1 MKKAIILWGLVG
13 IALLTGQAQ
22 ENTIKIGLLSPLGRN
37 LTLEYER
44 VIADQQSIA
53 VHAGYVI
60 PWNDPFSLAD
70 DFEGISNPR
79 VSGFNVT
86 PQYRFY
92 LSQRSYA
99 PKGLYVAPYLR
110 YYRLSFETDYQD
122 DFDMASVGG
131 SLRARYS
138 TTGLGAQLGYQ
149 WIVNDL
155 FTVDWY
161 FLGLGLYL
169 YGVGVEA
176 HIEQAR
182 GVGLEE
188 IRARIDEQLSELP
201 LVGNGL
207 DAEIEGQSI
216 RGSIALPFLGFRTGL
231 SLGYRF

>member
-1 MKKAIILWGLVG
+1 MAI
-13 IALLTGQAQ
+13 LTGQAQ
-22 ENTIKIGLLSPLGRN
+22 ENTIKVGLLSPLGRN

-44 VIADQQSIA
+44 VIADHQSIA
-53 VHAGYVI
+53 VQVGYVI

-70 DFEGISNPR
+70 DFEGISNPI
-79 VSGFNVT
+79 VTGFNVT

-92 LSQRSYA
+92 LGQRSYA
-99 PKGLYVAPYLR
+99 PAGLYLAPYLR

-122 DFDMASVGG
+122 DFDMVSVAG
-131 SLRARYS
+131 SFQARYS

-149 WIVNDL
+149 WVVNDV

-169 YGVGVEA
+169 YGADVELNLD
-176 HIEQAR
+176 QAQ

-188 IRARIDEQLSELP
+188 IQERINEQLSEVP
-201 LVGNGL
+201 LIGTAL
-207 DAEIEGQSI
+207 DAQMEGQSI
-216 RGSIALPFLGFRTGL
+216 RGSIFLPFLGFRTGL